1 MPTRKIKIGLICPY
15 SMARGGGVQEIV
27 RAMRA
32 ELVRRGHECLII
44 TPQPREIEGVD
55 TDGILFVGASADFR
69 SPLGTTSQ
77 VSTSIDNEAL
87 EQMLETEKFDILHF
101 HEPWVPFLSRQI
113 LIRSKSINV
122 ATFHAKVPET
132 ILSRTVVRSVMP
144 YTVGVLKYLD
154 EITAVS
160 PAAAEFIGSLTK
172 QPITIIPNAINVKYF
187 MPAKK
192 SVKPKSKAKKVLYV
206 GRLEKRKGLKYLFRA
221 WQLVAETNPMAEL
234 IIAGDGSD
242 RRKLEQLAEELELP
256 RISFVGYVTDQEK
269 IKLMHE
275 ADLFCSP
282 AIYGESFGIV
292 LLEAMAAGTPL
303 VAGNNSGYEY
313 VLDGLGAMSLVSPRD
328 SKEFARRLDLFL
340 NQPELTKLWLKWASQ
355 YVKQFDYKNIID
367 QYEGFY
373 QAALARHRKKA
384 KKV

>member
-1 MPTRKIKIGLICPY
+1 MKIGLICPY

-32 ELVRRGHECLII
+32 ELSRRGHDCLII

-55 TDGILFVGASADFR
+55 TEGILFVGASADFR

-113 LIRSKSINV
+113 LTRSKSINV

-160 PAAAEFIGSLTK
+160 PAAAEFIGSLTR
-172 QPITIIPNAINVKYF
+172 QPITIIPNAIDVKYF
-187 MPAKK
+187 LPDKTAA
-192 SVKPKSKAKKVLYV
+192 KPKSRTKKVLYV

-221 WQLVAETNPMAEL
+221 WQLAAETNPEAEL

-256 RISFVGYVTDQEK
+256 RVSFVGYVTDEEK
-269 IKLMHE
+269 VKLMHE

-313 VLDGLGAMSLVSPRD
+313 VMSGIGGISLVSPRD
-328 SKEFARRLDLFL
+328 SKEFARRLNLFL
-340 NQPELTKLWLKWASQ
+340 NEPQLTSLWLKWASQ
-355 YVKQFDYKNIID
+355 YVKQFDYKNIVD
-367 QYEGFY
+367 QYEEFY
-373 QAALARHRKKA
+373 KSAMAKHRKKA
-384 KKV
+384 GKA